1 MASLYEI
8 TAALAAYEMQFDEDG
23 VWINEGELEQ
33 LNIERDDKIEGIL
46 CWIKNLTA
54 EAKAI
59 REEEKALA
67 ARRKA
72 IENKADHLTDYVAL
86 NLDGQK
92 FETPKVAV
100 RWRNTEAVEILD
112 EEKIPQEFLRVS
124 TAPNKDAIKKFLK
137 SLDTD
142 SEVCE
147 WAEMK
152 YRKSMSIK

>member
-23 VWINEGELEQ
+23 VWINEEELEQ

-72 IENKADHLTDYVAL
+72 IENKADHLADYVAL

-137 SLDTD
+137 SLDAD